1 MKMLNKHGWGLREML
16 LLSGILL
23 LFLVIAIYYIY
34 TLYQDLDLE
43 VTSNYYHDLE
53 NDLENNAK
61 VYLSDYYDGIL
72 NSDGITITRSILRT
86 YGLDVNL
93 VDNDN
98 NVCSGYVVASKSH
111 GEENIEAFISCPN
124 YTTDGY
130 EEWRN

>member
-1 MKMLNKHGWGLREML
+1 MKMLNKHGWGIREML

-34 TLYQDLDLE
+34 TLYHDLNLE

-61 VYLSDYYDGIL
+61 VYLSDYYDGVL
-72 NSDGITITRSILRT
+72 NSEGITITRSILRT

-93 VDNDN
+93 VDNDKIGTYKII
-98 NVCSGYVVASKSH
+98 CHLSH
-111 GEENIEAFISCPN
+111 SVI
-124 YTTDGY
+124 
-130 EEWRN
+130 